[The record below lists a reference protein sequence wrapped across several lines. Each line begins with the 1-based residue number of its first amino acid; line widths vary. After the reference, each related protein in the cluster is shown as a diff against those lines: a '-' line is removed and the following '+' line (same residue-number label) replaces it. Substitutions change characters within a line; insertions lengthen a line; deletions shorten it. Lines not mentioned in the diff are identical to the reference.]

1 MIFFLTF
8 ASDEERDKFEYL
20 YNKYKNLLFYNA
32 QGILRDHM
40 LTEDAVS
47 EAYLR
52 IYKNLHKIDDV
63 DSPRTVSFIV
73 TIARN
78 AALTMVTK
86 NKNESYDLIN
96 DDEPDDFDVELNV
109 ISEIASS
116 DIYSIVGGLDEDLRN
131 IFVLKFA
138 YDMSNKEIADIF
150 ETTDNNIRVK
160 LCRAKKKLAVILTK
174 EGYVDGK

>member
-150 ETTDNNIRVK
+150 ETTENNIRVK